1 MINPPG
7 SRQSGHLLRHLL
19 TVTCLW
25 MAAPLPVPAQDHH
38 GELGDLSELRNQQFY
53 IDKEARERPLDFL
66 DVSDPIAPVNKGI
79 YAFNRIF
86 DTYVFLPVLRGYRF
100 IVPVFVRKRIQ
111 SFWANIGEIPNIY
124 NSLLQTGFRKAGRSA
139 GRLVINTT
147 IGLVGMFDPARRM
160 GLERASEDLGQTLGY
175 WGLGPG
181 PYLVLPILG
190 PSNLR
195 DATGLVGDVF
205 AEREINFLGVRKA
218 ESQFDRKGTAI
229 FLIDA
234 INRRDITDF
243 RYGQTHSPFDYNI
256 VRYLYTKQ
264 REIQIEE

>member
-1 MINPPG
+1 MINPLG
-7 SRQSGHLLRHLL
+7 SRESGHLLRYVLA
-19 TVTCLW
+19 VTCLW
-25 MAAPLPVPAQDHH
+25 MAAPLPAPAQDHR

-66 DVSDPIAPVNKGI
+66 DVSDPVGPVNKGI

-100 IVPVFVRKRIQ
+100 VIPVFVRKRIQ

-147 IGLVGMFDPARRM
+147 IGLAGLFDPARRM
-160 GLERASEDLGQTLGY
+160 GIERANEDLGQTLGY

-190 PSNLR
+190 PSSLR
-195 DATGLVGDVF
+195 DVTGLVGDVF

-218 ESQFDRKGTAI
+218 ESEFDRKGTAL
-229 FLIDA
+229 FLSDA
-234 INRRDITDF
+234 INKRDITDF
-243 RYGQTHSPFDYNI
+243 RYGQTHSPFEYNI